1 MAVLDRW
8 RRQGITYTPLTAEGF
23 ALFLP
28 PTGMRVAQPITAQKD
43 GFMNQ
48 RLKRLIHDAL
58 KVCYERGSL
67 CSFTYPEIVLE
78 VPARSE
84 HGDFS
89 TNLAMVLA
97 RAEKTAPRKV
107 AETLAS
113 VLEETADEWGRVEIA
128 GPGFINFFV
137 AAGYWFAV
145 LDEVHRL
152 GPEYGR
158 SDIGRG
164 KKVQVEFVSANPT
177 GPLHIGHGRGAA
189 TGDAVAAVLSAAG
202 YEVQREYYLN
212 DAGNQMQT
220 LGRSLLLRYRE
231 LLGESLEFPE
241 DCYQGD
247 YVRELAREYLE
258 QKGALLLDLPEQ
270 DAVREIGNFGGNC
283 IRDGI
288 DQDLRDFGVCFDN
301 WYSEQSLYDRGAVER
316 GIVLLKERGLTY
328 EHEGALWFRTTD
340 FGDDKDRVLVRSN
353 GNMTYF
359 ASDVAYHKE
368 KFERGFDRVIDVW
381 GADHH
386 GYVPRMKAVLAG
398 LGRDAEDLQCI
409 LVQLVNLLR
418 AGKQVAMS
426 TRSGEFVTLREVID
440 EVGRDA
446 CRFIFLSRRSD
457 SQLDFDLELA
467 KKQSNENPVYYVQ
480 YAHARVCSINR
491 NAAEAGL
498 SLPTGGES
506 DLGCLIL
513 EDELALVKL
522 LSRYGDVVE
531 GAALHCEPHRIV
543 FYLQELAARFHSYYN
558 KGRVVTEDLE
568 TSRAR
573 LYLVNGVRT
582 VLENALLLLG
592 VSAPER
598 M

>member
-1 MAVLDRW
+1 
-8 RRQGITYTPLTAEGF
+8 
-23 ALFLP
+23 
-28 PTGMRVAQPITAQKD
+28 
-43 GFMNQ
+43 MNQ
-48 RLKRLIHDAL
+48 RLKEHIREAL
-58 KVCYERGSL
+58 QICYERGTLKSGE
-67 CSFTYPEIVLE
+67 SPEIALE
-78 VPARSE
+78 VPARAE

-97 RAEKTAPRKV
+97 KAEKTAPRKV
-107 AETLAS
+107 AEALTEVLAES
-113 VLEETADEWGRVEIA
+113 AAEWGRVEIA
-128 GPGFINFFV
+128 GPGFINF
-137 AAGYWFAV
+137 YLSPSHWFDI
-145 LDEVHRL
+145 LDEVMRQKAD
-152 GPEYGR
+152 YGR
-158 SDIGRG
+158 STMGNG

-189 TGDAVAAVLSAAG
+189 TGDAVAAVLAAAG

-231 LLGESLEFPE
+231 LQGETVDFPE

-247 YVRELAREYLE
+247 YIVDLAREVLE
-258 QKGALLLDLPEQ
+258 AEGPALLELSEDQAIEK
-270 DAVREIGNFGGNC
+270 IGTYGGGK

-288 DQDLRDFGVCFDN
+288 DQDLQDFGIHFDN
-301 WYSEQSLYDRGAVER
+301 WYSEQSLYDRGEVEK
-316 GIVLLKERGLTY
+316 GIALLKDRGLTY
-328 EHEGALWFRTTD
+328 EQDGALWFRTTD

-353 GNMTYF
+353 GATTYF

-368 KFERGFDRVIDVW
+368 KYERGFDLVIDVW

-398 LGRDAEDLQCI
+398 LGRNTDDLECI

-418 AGKQVAMS
+418 DGEQVAMS
-426 TRSGEFVTLREVID
+426 TRAGKFVTLREVID
-440 EVGRDA
+440 EVGKDA
-446 CRFIFLSRRSD
+446 CRFFFLSRRSD

-491 NAAEAGL
+491 NAAEAGIAMPAPGQVDFTTL
-498 SLPTGGES
+498 T
-506 DLGCLIL
+506 L
-513 EDELALVKL
+513 EDELALAKL
-522 LSRYGDVVE
+522 LSRYGQVVE
-531 GAALHCEPHRIV
+531 NAARHFEPHRIV
-543 FYLQELAARFHSYYN
+543 FYLQDLAARFHSYYN
-558 KGRVVTEDLE
+558 KGRVLTDDIE

-573 LYLVNGVRT
+573 LYLVNGVRI

>member
-1 MAVLDRW
+1 
-8 RRQGITYTPLTAEGF
+8 
-23 ALFLP
+23 
-28 PTGMRVAQPITAQKD
+28 
-43 GFMNQ
+43 MNS
-48 RLKRLIHDAL
+48 RLKQHIRTAL
-58 KVCYERGSL
+58 QTCYERGTLKSGQM
-67 CSFTYPEIVLE
+67 PEIALE
-78 VPARSE
+78 VPARAE

-97 RAEKTAPRKV
+97 KAEKTAPRKV
-107 AETLAS
+107 ADALIE
-113 VLEETADEWGRVEIA
+113 VLLESAAEWGRVEIA
-128 GPGFINFFV
+128 GPGFINFFLKPGHWY
-137 AAGYWFAV
+137 AI
-145 LDEVHRL
+145 LDEVMRR
-152 GPEYGR
+152 GDQYGR
-158 SDIGRG
+158 SSMGAG

-189 TGDAVAAVLSAAG
+189 TGDAVAAVLAAAG

-231 LLGESLEFPE
+231 LLGEAIDFPE

-247 YVRELAREYLE
+247 YIRDLAQEVLEREG
-258 QKGALLLDLPEQ
+258 GALLELSEDE
-270 DAVREIGNFGGNC
+270 AIARIGAYGGSR

-288 DQDLRDFGVCFDN
+288 DQDLQDFGVHFDN
-301 WYSEQSLYDRGAVER
+301 WYSEQSLYDRGEVER
-316 GIVLLKERGLTY
+316 GIALLKERGLTY
-328 EHEGALWFRTTD
+328 EQDGALWFRTTD
-340 FGDDKDRVLVRSN
+340 YGDDKDRVLVRSN
-353 GNMTYF
+353 GVTTYF

-368 KFERGFDRVIDVW
+368 KYERGFDLVIDVW

-398 LGRDAEDLQCI
+398 LGRNADDLQCI

-418 AGKQVAMS
+418 DGTQVAMS
-426 TRSGEFVTLREVID
+426 TRAGEFVTLREVID
-440 EVGRDA
+440 EVGKDA
-446 CRFIFLSRRSD
+446 CRFYFLSRRSD

-467 KKQSNENPVYYVQ
+467 KKQSSENPVYYVQ

-491 NAAEAGL
+491 NAAEAGVEV
-498 SLPTGGES
+498 PAAGEV
-506 DLGCLIL
+506 DFDQLTL
-513 EDELALVKL
+513 EDELALAKL
-522 LSRYGDVVE
+522 LSRYGEVVE
-531 GAALHCEPHRIV
+531 GAARHFEPHRIV
-543 FYLQELAARFHSYYN
+543 FYLQELAGRFHSYYN
-558 KGRVVTEDLE
+558 KERVLTDQVE

-573 LYLVNGVRT
+573 LYLVNGVRI